1 MPVDSVR
8 LREYFAPSADA
19 FWSWDDD
26 GQTVVWHDGETGWRD
41 GTTLAFRPEVLAMLR
56 QLAPRGWPPLDAVVL
71 LLAACRD
78 TWAVFPEWTQG
89 GLLPDWA
96 RQPAMQA
103 IRDRVSE
110 VLHGLD
116 VVHGLSPALRQSVE
130 AKASLAAIIFESSR
144 PYVPPAEAA
153 EMLVWFETGLT
164 AEEMA
169 RYPHGS
175 IDRARSTVYALM
187 RGLVGLDATALERLL
202 RTGLEQPLTPAP
214 IEVPPPAPVPD
225 LLTALED
232 DPELAPIAR
241 LARRLRAVVH
251 LPRGVSQRDEL
262 ALGGVSDITNRGPLD
277 RLLISE
283 LAHDDLTLATRV
295 AMNQALYVRR
305 EAPPSNPIRR
315 RHVLLDAGIRLWGV
329 PRVFAAAVGLTLA
342 QGADPR
348 QAARCWRVAGAAV
361 EPVDLTTAEGVAA
374 HMARLDHQAHPG
386 AALPAWCR
394 AIDEQSGR
402 QLAGLRD
409 GRLKPGLQQ
418 DGRLKPGLQQ
428 DGRLKPGLQQDGR
441 PMPGL
446 QRGEEIAND
455 LVLVTGADV
464 WADPDFQ
471 RALEQAAAPAMYVAT
486 VARDGRYRLYRRTA
500 RGSQPLAEATLDL
513 NDVLTPR
520 PRRPALVDRIQS
532 ELPAIFGV
540 DSFPLLVPRPIAP
553 QNSWHVAG
561 FGVLTLTGDRRL
573 LHWSHPDRG
582 PRQLATGLPDGRLHW
597 AAPTASGNLCQAV
610 IGRLSQ
616 RGLHVLNVHTETSSV
631 STCRLELE
639 RDQPLA
645 VAGSRDAVFVM
656 FHERI
661 NALSAITGKLLA
673 ARDRPRFSQLHGPFL
688 RMIHTPRGKWYLLNV
703 DGGKLDLLDVPLTNE
718 HGISVLTIFDPTT
731 TDALLAINA
740 QGGVYELGS
749 DDCKIKSSKHAAP
762 IDLVAVSRDGQ
773 RFAISTPSPAGTEA
787 RPSTRGRG
795 SWTHPSGP
803 FFPCTLSNRSQPLS
817 LTVFNTV
824 DGSSRIVHTTPEW
837 AVEPHLAEYARP
849 RDVRHRFHCLL
860 AGQDG
865 HLILFGRRGS
875 RCSLTPSADGMQLA
889 LVLKHGQVVAQDQSF
904 NDVQSEA
911 VQGFSLRVA
920 RWPDG
925 SRAWLDSRGL
935 LHLRSSD
942 PELPECSIVLAEGVT
957 AGWCA
962 DGRVW
967 GPKYFH
973 GRDDATPGR
982 EIHEQ
987 ILRPFV
993 ERLP

>member
-26 GQTVVWHDGETGWRD
+26 GQTVVWHDGETGWQD

-89 GLLPDWA
+89 GPLPDWA
-96 RQPAMQA
+96 RQPALQA

-116 VVHGLSPALRQSVE
+116 TVHGLSPALRQSVE
-130 AKASLAAIIFESSR
+130 AKALLAAIIFESSR

-175 IDRARSTVYALM
+175 IDRARSTVFSLL

-202 RTGLEQPLTPAP
+202 RTGLEQTITPAP

-305 EAPPSNPIRR
+305 EAPPNNPIRR
-315 RHVLLDAGIRLWGV
+315 RHVLLDAGVRLWGL
-329 PRVFAAAVGLTLA
+329 PRVFAAAVGLALA

-386 AALPAWCR
+386 AALPAWWR

-402 QLAGLRD
+402 QLAGLR
-409 GRLKPGLQQ
+409 

-673 ARDRPRFSQLHGPFL
+673 ARDRPGFSQLHGRFL
-688 RMIHTPRGKWYLLNV
+688 RTKQARDANWCA
-703 DGGKLDLLDVPLTNE
+703 LDVQGTQLELLPVPIERNRTSAVQTLIE
-718 HGISVLTIFDPTT
+718 PTT
-731 TDALLAINA
+731 AACPLVIVAN
-740 QGGVYELGS
+740 GGVYELGS
-749 DDCKIKSSKHAAP
+749 EDWRVKPSKERES
-762 IDLVAVSRDGQ
+762 IIVAVSRDEQ
-773 RFAISTPSPAGTEA
+773 RFAI
-787 RPSTRGRG
+787 
-795 SWTHPSGP
+795 WHPSAGGEQADAHNLWRDRVYAP
-803 FFPCTLSNRSQPLS
+803 AAPCFPWTFRDSSPSRR
-817 LTVFNTV
+817 LTVFNIV
-824 DGSSRIVHTTPEW
+824 DGSSRVVQQTPEW
-837 AVEPHLAEYARP
+837 AVETHLAQYARP
-849 RDVRHRFHCLL
+849 RGIRHRFQGICASRDDLV
-860 AGQDG
+860 
-865 HLILFGRRGS
+865 LIGRRDT
-875 RCSLTPSADGMQLA
+875 RWPLTLSVHRDQFV
-889 LVLKHGQVVAQDQSF
+889 LVCQQGQFAGAVQSF

-920 RWPDG
+920 VWPDG